1 PTVKYLAASP
11 AKFVPALAV
20 IISELEEFCNERKDD
35 KAKMP
40 RCFSL
45 MPTPSM
51 HWRYISINAKAL
63 QAITKHKSDG
73 TYEGNVNLFYSIFN
87 FKKFGYE

>member
-1 PTVKYLAASP
+1 PTAKNLAASP
-11 AKFVPALAV
+11 TKFVPALAV
-20 IISELEEFCNERKDD
+20 IISELEKLCNEHKDD
-35 KAKMP
+35 NTKMP
-40 RCFSL
+40 RRFSL

-51 HWRYISINAKAL
+51 HWQYISINAKAL

-73 TYEGNVNLFYSIFN
+73 TYEGNVNLFYSTFN